1 MLEKNDLSFEQQLQK
16 VQEIISLIEKQ
27 DLPLEES
34 VARFEEG
41 MRILNVL
48 ECDLQKIERKLTV
61 LREGKEGE
69 TVEVP
74 MEIKE

>member
-1 MLEKNDLSFEQQLQK
+1 MEKNDLSFEQQLQK

-48 ECDLQKIERKLTV
+48 ESDLQKIERKLTV

>member
-1 MLEKNDLSFEQQLQK
+1 MEKNDLSFEQRLQK
-16 VQEIISLIEKQ
+16 VQEIIALIEKQ

-41 MRILNVL
+41 MKILNVL

-61 LREGKEGE
+61 LREGKDGE